1 MAIAPEKI
9 VVEPGSGRVVSMPS
23 TEAIFKVQGD
33 QTSGAFSMAEIVL
46 QPRSFTPPHLHEK
59 TDEVSYI
66 LEGELGV
73 MVAEEEFQAAAGSF
87 VVRPRG
93 VPHALWNVTD
103 RPVRLLDIYTPAGFE
118 LWFVELARLFSATP
132 PPTLEQLAEAGRRYD
147 VILVPELV
155 APLMQ
160 KYGLQLPIPGS
171 PS

>member
-9 VVEPGSGRVVSMPS
+9 VVEPGSGRVISVPGV
-23 TEAIFKVQGD
+23 EATFKVQGD
-33 QTSGAFSMAEIVL
+33 QTSGAFSIAEIVL
-46 QPRSFTPPHLHEK
+46 LPGSFTPPHVHQK

-87 VVRPRG
+87 VVRPKG
-93 VPHALWNVTD
+93 VPHALWNLTD

-118 LWFVELARLFSATP
+118 GWFVELARLFSATP

-160 KYGLQLPIPGS
+160 KYGLELPIPGS